1 MSGTLLWRH
10 GRGVMDCSRGRLV
23 GIVNANPDSF
33 SDGGVSAGFER
44 AVAHGHLVA
53 RAGAD
58 VVEVG
63 GESLR
68 FSEHTPVEVEI
79 GRVVPVIE
87 RLAAELDVPVAIDT
101 FKASVA
107 AAALAAG
114 AAIVNDP
121 TGLRDPAMMAAVA
134 DSGAGVV
141 MTHMFGPP
149 KVRPASFPEGDVVG
163 RIVAWLTGQ
172 VAAARAAGIA
182 PERIVLDP
190 GLGLGT
196 APPQDLE
203 MLHRIDEVVAL
214 GHPVLVP
221 ISNKKVLGTLTG
233 AQASERLAETAAG
246 LVWCRTR
253 GAALFRVHDVEFL
266 RRTLTV
272 ADALAGG
279 TAERWF
285 EVVK

>member
-1 MSGTLLWRH
+1 
-10 GRGVMDCSRGRLV
+10 MDCSRGRLV

-33 SDGGVSAGFER
+33 SDGGASAGYEL
-44 AVAHGHLVA
+44 AVEHGHRLA
-53 RAGAD
+53 EAGAD

-68 FSEHTPVEVEI
+68 FSDHTPVETEI
-79 GRVVPVIE
+79 ARVAPVVE
-87 RLAAELDVPVAIDT
+87 RLAAELDVPVAVDT
-101 FKASVA
+101 FKAPVA

-121 TGLRDPAMMAAVA
+121 TGLRDPAMMRAVA
-134 DSGAGVV
+134 ATGAGVV

-149 KVRPASFPEGDVVG
+149 KVRPAVFPDGDVVA
-163 RIVAWLTGQ
+163 RITAWLRGQ
-172 VAAARAAGIA
+172 VEAADAAGIA
-182 PERIVLDP
+182 GERIVVDP

-196 APPQDLE
+196 APAQDLDL
-203 MLHRIDEVVAL
+203 LHRIGEVVAL
-214 GHPVLVP
+214 GRPVLVP

-233 AQASERLAETAAG
+233 AAASERLAETAAG

-253 GAALFRVHDVEFL
+253 GAALFRVHDVAFL

-272 ADALAGG
+272 ADAMAAGS
-279 TAERWF
+279 AQRWY
-285 EVVK
+285 EVAK